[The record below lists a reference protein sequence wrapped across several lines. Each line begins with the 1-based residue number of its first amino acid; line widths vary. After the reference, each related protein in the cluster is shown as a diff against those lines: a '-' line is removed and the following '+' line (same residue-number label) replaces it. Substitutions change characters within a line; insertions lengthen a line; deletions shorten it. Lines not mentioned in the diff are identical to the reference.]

1 MQIEEH
7 LKKIHF
13 GMGLNERE
21 LTDLARVAVPRS
33 VKRGEILFLEGDRAN
48 GFFLLLSGQ
57 VRIFKSSPDGKEYTI
72 HIINP
77 GHIFAEVAAFEN
89 SPYPANGA
97 ALEDSEI
104 AFFPKEA
111 FFDLIRSSPQI
122 SLKIISSLSSFLR
135 DYNRQVENLSLKEV
149 PARIASYLIT
159 EAGKSGRDR
168 VKLKSSKTEWA
179 RTLGTIS
186 ETLSR
191 ALRKMSDEGIIA
203 VDGREIVILKPE
215 RLRNIADGEKI

>member
-1 MQIEEH
+1 MKIEEH

-13 GMGLNERE
+13 GMGLNEGE

-33 VKRGEILFLEGDRAN
+33 AKKGEMLFLEGDRAG

-89 SPYPANGA
+89 SPFPANGA

-111 FFDLIRSSPQI
+111 FFDLIRKSPQI

-149 PARIASYLIT
+149 PARIASFLIT
-159 EAGKSGRDR
+159 EAGKAGRDR
-168 VKLKSSKTEWA
+168 VHLKSSKTEWA

-203 VDGREIVILKPE
+203 VDGREIVILEPE

>member
-1 MQIEEH
+1 
-7 LKKIHF
+7 
-13 GMGLNERE
+13 MGLNEQE
-21 LTDLARVAVPRS
+21 LSDLSRVAVPRS
-33 VKRGEILFLEGDRAN
+33 IRKGEMLFLEGDSAS
-48 GFFLLLSGQ
+48 GFFLLLTGQ
-57 VRIFKSSPDGKEYTI
+57 VRIFKSSPDGREYTI

-104 AFFPKEA
+104 AFFPRDE
-111 FFDLIRSSPQI
+111 FFDLIRKSPQI
-122 SLKIISSLSSFLR
+122 SLKIISSLSAFLR

-149 PARIASYLIT
+149 PARIASYLIA
-159 EAGKSGRDR
+159 EAGKSNSNR
-168 VKLKSSKTEWA
+168 VRLRSSKTEWA

-191 ALRKMSDEGIIA
+191 SLRKMSDEDMIE
-203 VDGREIVILKPE
+203 VDGRDIKILDFD
-215 RLRNIADGEKI
+215 RLQEIADGEKI

>member
-1 MQIEEH
+1 MKIEEH

-13 GMGLNERE
+13 GMGLNEQE
-21 LTDLARVAVPRS
+21 LTDLARVAVPRK
-33 VKRGEILFLEGDRAN
+33 VKKGEILFLEGDRAS
-48 GFFLLLSGQ
+48 GFFLLLTGQ

-97 ALEDSEI
+97 ALQDSEM
-104 AFFPKEA
+104 AFFPKEE
-111 FFDLIRSSPQI
+111 FFDLIRKSPQI

-149 PARIASYLIT
+149 PARIASFLIT
-159 EAGKSGRDR
+159 EAGKTNSNR
-168 VKLKSSKTEWA
+168 VRLKNSKTEWA

-191 ALRKMSDEGIIA
+191 TLRKMSDDDLIK
-203 VDGREIVILKPE
+203 VDGRDIIILDTE
-215 RLRNIADGEKI
+215 RLQDIADGEKI